1 MILSLITALLLTPC
15 LSLHGDERAITT
27 PLVLN
32 KGGTEDEPAIFDGQG
47 MVIDLGIDVSR
58 HDWKQD
64 GDLWTSTPEL
74 LAEYGLEPVIAGQ
87 IAGLFIGEIP
97 ITIPRDLE
105 AEKLHPDR
113 KSRCYFPPNK
123 LDPGQMG
130 YADDGSVYFR
140 WPTGEKPG
148 KSEGRGRFKPIILPP
163 KPGTNCVSIAC
174 SHITVRNLT
183 VMHAGND
190 GFNIHGHRKGIR
202 LENVRAL
209 SNADEGISA
218 HETVEME
225 VIGAEVAWNGSAS
238 GGVADVNDSV
248 TTYRECNVH
257 DNASAAFHF
266 SGKSHTVTDTL
277 IYNQSQDFAVGRGTE
292 VKRER
297 VEWRRPGKAKP

>member
-1 MILSLITALLLTPC
+1 MILSLITTLLLTPC

-27 PLVLN
+27 PLVLTE
-32 KGGTEDEPAIFDGQG
+32 GGTEDEPAIFDGQG

-74 LAEYGLEPVIAGQ
+74 LAEYGLEPVMAGQ

-105 AEKLHPDR
+105 AEKVHPDR

-140 WPTGEKPG
+140 WPKGEKPG

-174 SHITVRNLT
+174 SHIVIRNLT

-248 TTYRECNVH
+248 TTYRDCNVH
-257 DNASAAFHF
+257 NNAGAAFFF

-277 IYNQSQDFAVGRGTE
+277 IYNQSRDFSIQNGTE